1 MGIND
6 NDRWLNRLLY
16 VIIGLVVLF
25 AFIIAVIGV
34 AQATFG
40 IIQEPEWI
48 SALDAEPAAKIF
60 NLLITTTVIAIAAY
74 VGYRKFILFREDKP
88 QLTLTLTVSSRLI
101 NDQHIHIGAISK
113 IENTGKVKVDV
124 DNIEWDLAVIAPYEN
139 SVLEE
144 MIDEYRSVMEED
156 EGEYKEEKEFP
167 WRPLEEG
174 LYIEEELHKIER
186 WGMRVEPGET
196 EEVTFDF
203 IVPVGVESVGVS
215 VFIENQESIRDG
227 RKPGWYRRAFHDI
240 DGNN

>member
-101 NDQHIHIGAISK
+101 NNQHIHIGAISK
-113 IENTGKVKVDV
+113 IENTGKVKVDIE
-124 DNIEWDLAVIAPYEN
+124 NIEWDLAVIAPYDG
-139 SVLEE
+139 SILRE
-144 MIDEYRSVMEED
+144 MRYEYRNVMEED
-156 EGEYKEEKEFP
+156 QNEYKEDKEFP
-167 WRPLEEG
+167 WRPLEEEP
-174 LYIEEELHKIER
+174 YKIER
-186 WGMRVEPGET
+186 SGMNVEPGET
-196 EEVTFDF
+196 EEIAFDF
-203 IVPVGVESVGVS
+203 IAPVGVRSVAVS
-215 VFIENQESIRDG
+215 VFIENQEDIDEG
-227 RKPGWYRRAFHDI
+227 KPGWYRRNFHDI
-240 DGNN
+240 EGND